1 MSSTVTDCG
10 NVRIITQVIPQ
21 TGPQSAEA
29 PPVTML
35 GSTSSQ
41 IISPEMKQFKNIQ
54 PKALGAVLIVLG
66 ATQISFG
73 IVLTVVQHNSESLTV
88 KSGIY
93 FWIGIL
99 LLFSGSLLV
108 EMEKRE
114 HVWLVKAAIIA
125 NFLVIL
131 SAVIATV
138 LHATEIAQ
146 EKKIS
151 NICDA
156 YGYCHSKTNLAYGLN
171 VIFIILS
178 FLEISIAVTAV
189 VTGFRATRQEVY
201 QWMKL

>member
-41 IISPEMKQFKNIQ
+41 MISPEPKKLKNIQ

-73 IVLTVVQHNSESLTV
+73 ILLTVVQHNFESLTV
-88 KSGIY
+88 KSGVY

-99 LLFSGSLLV
+99 LLFAGSLLV

-114 HVWLVKAAIIA
+114 HIWLVKAVLIA

-131 SAVIATV
+131 SALIATV
-138 LHATEIAQ
+138 LHAVEIAQ
-146 EKKIS
+146 EKRIS
-151 NICDA
+151 TVCNV
-156 YGYCHSKTNLAYGLN
+156 YGYCRSNTNLAYGLN
-171 VIFIILS
+171 GAFIILS

-189 VTGFRATRQEVY
+189 VTAFRATRQEVY